1 MKKRKKS
8 AAGGKNGKNGKAA
21 AKKGALAVE
30 ITGVLLVFLAL
41 FGFISVISFDSKDP
55 SFDTLPTAGHS
66 IRNFAGS
73 VGSYFSQ
80 IVLSFLGLAA
90 FLLPFVLGYAALRA
104 VLRGT
109 SAHLLKRLGTIA
121 LGLLIVCPLL
131 AFLESFPFRGSEFP
145 AGGLL
150 GRLLLGFFSRFLSEI
165 GSFFF
170 LLAALAVFLLLST
183 RWSLAKTLRFAKG
196 AFESTASEV
205 RIKVTDRQKAKEK
218 EKMRDRVRE
227 KYEAPAAGVPDPK
240 AEKAARKAEKEAE
253 REREREERR
262 LEREAA
268 RRPFKAPPPPPK
280 PVAPPAPQPLLF
292 PDPGKKGD
300 YRYPPFTLLEPGLPA
315 EKIST
320 AELADKKRRIEEK
333 LKEFGIEGEVREYH
347 PGPVITTYE
356 YFPAPGIKVAQVS
369 NLTEDLALALETES
383 VRIQRIPGKSS
394 LGIEIP
400 NDKRELIKLRDI
412 IESAKFQDSPSKL
425 TFALG
430 KDVTGGVTVTD
441 LAVMPHL
448 LIAGS
453 TGTGKSVAL
462 NALIASLLYKA
473 TPEEVKIVLIDPKR
487 LEFTLYEDI
496 PHLLCPVINDP
507 KKAHVV
513 LMDIV
518 KKMEERYKKLQ
529 GVKVRNIDQYNTH
542 MRQVLAEHKGP
553 LTDEEK
559 AADRAAPLHRHHHR
573 RAGRADDGRG
583 PGGRVLH
590 RPAGP
595 AGPGRRHPP
604 GHGHAAAVDR
614 RHHRDDQEQLL
625 LPHRLPRP
633 VQGRLAHHP
642 RHDRRRQAP
651 GHGRHALPAAQLPPH
666 RPPPLL
672 VHLHPRGPAP
682 GQARQE
688 PGHADLRHPHPPRRQ
703 GRRRP
708 SHARGRREGRA
719 LRQGR
724 RDRPPERPGFG
735 LPPPAPPQARLR
747 PGGPDHRPDGGRR
760 PDRPVGGRQ
769 AAGDP
774 RRPQGVLQGQGPPA
788 GRRRGARPGGLM
800 GKQAKRACPED
811 AVLQYRA
818 VISFRVRKALG
829 SSNPDWEDVVNEILT
844 QAVAKIQSGEFRGD
858 SSIGT
863 FLYTIT
869 SRRII
874 DYIRQKTR
882 VLKHAPE
889 PPPYPDPHDELEHR
903 ERARQVEQVVNG
915 LKPKFRDVLY
925 LYYYKELSR
934 EEVART
940 LDISPRRV
948 SERVNYA
955 LKLIQKAV
963 RK

>member
-1 MKKRKKS
+1 VKKRKKS
-8 AAGGKNGKNGKAA
+8 AAAGKNGKNGQAA

-90 FLLPFVLGYAALRA
+90 FVLPFVLGYAALRA

-150 GRLLLGFFSRFLSEI
+150 GRLLLSFFSRFLSEI

-227 KYEAPAAGVPDPK
+227 KYETPAAGVLDPK

-253 REREREERR
+253 REREREQRR
-262 LEREAA
+262 LEREAT

-462 NALIASLLYKA
+462 NALIASILYKA

-559 AADRAAPLHRHHHR
+559 AAIAPLPYIVIIIDEL
-573 RAGRADDGRG
+573 AELMMVGA
-583 PGGRVLH
+583 
-590 RPAGP
+590 
-595 AGPGRRHPP
+595 
-604 GHGHAAAVDR
+604 
-614 RHHRDDQEQLL
+614 QE
-625 LPHRLPRP
+625 
-633 VQGRLAHHP
+633 VEFFIGRLAQLARAVGIHLVMATQRP
-642 RHDRRRQAP
+642 SIDVITGTIKNNFSCRIAFRVPSKVDSRIILDTIGADKLL
-651 GHGRHALPAAQLPPH
+651 GMGDMLFLPPNFPRVVRH
-666 RPPPLL
+666 HCSFISIPEVRRLVKHVKSQGTPTYDTRILHVVKGDADHLL
-672 VHLHPRGPAP
+672 PDDGEKDELYDKAVETVLQS
-682 GQARQE
+682 GQASASHLQ
-688 PGHADLRHPHPPRRQ
+688 RRLKL
-703 GRRRP
+703 GY
-708 SHARGRREGRA
+708 AR
-719 LRQGR
+719 
-724 RDRPPERPGFG
+724 
-735 LPPPAPPQARLR
+735 
-747 PGGPDHRPDGGRR
+747 
-760 PDRPVGGRQ
+760 
-769 AAGDP
+769 AA
-774 RRPQGVLQGQGPPA
+774 
-788 GRRRGARPGGLM
+788 
-800 GKQAKRACPED
+800 
-811 AVLQYRA
+811 
-818 VISFRVRKALG
+818 
-829 SSNPDWEDVVNEILT
+829 
-844 QAVAKIQSGEFRGD
+844 
-858 SSIGT
+858 
-863 FLYTIT
+863 
-869 SRRII
+869 RII
-874 DYIRQKTR
+874 DQMEGEGLIGPSEGAKPREILVDRKEFFKDKVRQ
-882 VLKHAPE
+882 
-889 PPPYPDPHDELEHR
+889 
-903 ERARQVEQVVNG
+903 RAG
-915 LKPKFRDVLY
+915 GAGRDQ
-925 LYYYKELSR
+925 E
-934 EEVART
+934 
-940 LDISPRRV
+940 D
-948 SERVNYA
+948 
-955 LKLIQKAV
+955 
-963 RK
+963 